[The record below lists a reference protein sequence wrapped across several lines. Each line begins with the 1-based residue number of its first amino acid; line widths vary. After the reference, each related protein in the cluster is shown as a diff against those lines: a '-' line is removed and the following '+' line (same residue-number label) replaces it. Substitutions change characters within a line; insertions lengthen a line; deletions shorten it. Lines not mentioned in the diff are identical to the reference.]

1 MRLII
6 FLSILFLFSCFN
18 PLLLQHED
26 PFFTMQRTA
35 CYGTCPQYTV
45 SIYHN
50 GKITYNGDLFVDKIG
65 CFSSFISEQEVAAIK
80 FLLDDIDF
88 FSLQKEYISPMTDIP
103 SVVTEIYIDG
113 KRHKVTD
120 RIEGPKSLKKCY
132 QLIDSVTE
140 SIQDWSDCEL
150 FIVK

>member
-18 PLLLQHED
+18 PLLLQHEE

-88 FSLQKEYISPMTDIP
+88 FSVLAVMIAASCKRFCKSGLVEPTISFITSDILGSCP
-103 SVVTEIYIDG
+103 TTTTLLILLSKFLIYLNI
-113 KRHKVTD
+113 
-120 RIEGPKSLKKCY
+120 S
-132 QLIDSVTE
+132 S
-140 SIQDWSDCEL
+140 
-150 FIVK
+150 